1 MASNVVRAG
10 LALAILA
17 AIGATGFAQSDP
29 IDRAK
34 ALAAI
39 ADQKAEAHI
48 KEVLADVDKFAKAS
62 PTAAVRRLKD
72 ARNGLDRSVEITSEK
87 RVELVKILDAK
98 IAVIEGRTPVTVDP
112 KIAQRKEAEAKSF
125 EKSQAE
131 VKEITETVAEI
142 DKLYAANK
150 TIEARSKSDAIAKKY
165 PNNPATIA
173 LTGQGLVQDRIAEAK
188 GLSKAMED
196 RVTYALNDVQRSGLP
211 PKGDIEYP
219 ANWKEL
225 TERRNKLNQI
235 KLSPEEESILK
246 ALESKVLKELRDA
259 PFEETVQQLSNLI
272 DKPIYLDKKSLE
284 EAGLDMR
291 RPVTMPGG
299 VTARTALRAILQS
312 QGLTYIVKDKVIQVV
327 SLAQARE
334 TLVTKVYYLG
344 SDIVG
349 TGPFGGAVTWGPFV
363 DFQQTERNAQ
373 VIVDTITKS
382 IDPLNW
388 QSANNPNGLSSITF
402 HYPSMSLIVRA
413 PAELHATLGQSLSRR

>member
-10 LALAILA
+10 LTLAILT
-17 AIGATGFAQSDP
+17 AIGASAFAQSDP

-48 KEVLADVDKFAKAS
+48 KEVIADVDKFAKAS
-62 PTAAVRRLKD
+62 PTNAVKRLKD
-72 ARNGLDRSVEITSEK
+72 ARDGLDRSVEITSEK
-87 RVELVKILDAK
+87 RVELVNIINAK
-98 IAVIEGRTPVTVDP
+98 IAAIEGRKPVTVDP
-112 KIAQRKEAEAKSF
+112 KVAQRKEAEAKSF

-131 VKEITETVAEI
+131 VKDIKETVAEI
-142 DKLYAANK
+142 EKLYAANK
-150 TIEARSKSDAIAKKY
+150 TIEARMKAEQLAKKY
-165 PNNPATIA
+165 PTNPASIV
-173 LTGQGLVQDRIAEAK
+173 LTGQGMVADRVAEAK
-188 GLSKAMED
+188 YLSQQMND
-196 RVTYALNDVQRSGLP
+196 RFTYALNDVQRSGLP
-211 PKGDIEYP
+211 PTGDIEFPPGY
-219 ANWKEL
+219 AEKMAK
-225 TERRNKLNQI
+225 RDDRNKV
-235 KLSPEEESILK
+235 KLSPEEEAIMK
-246 ALESKVLKELRDA
+246 ALESKVLRELRDA

-284 EAGLDMR
+284 DAGLDMR

-312 QGLTYIVKDKVIQVV
+312 QGLTYIIKDKVIQVV

-344 SDIVG
+344 ADVVG

-373 VIVDTITKS
+373 VIVDAITKS

-388 QSANNPNGLSSITF
+388 QSANNPSGLSSITF

>member
-1 MASNVVRAG
+1 MANNVARTV
-10 LALAILA
+10 LAMAVLA
-17 AIGATGFAQSDP
+17 AVGASGFAQSDP
-29 IDRAK
+29 IDRVK

-62 PTAAVRRLKD
+62 PTTAVKRLKE
-72 ARNGLDRSVEITSEK
+72 ARLGLDRSVEITSEK
-87 RVELVKILDAK
+87 RVELVKIIDAK
-98 IAVIEGRTPVTVDP
+98 IAVIEGRTPVTLDP
-112 KIAQRKEAEAKSF
+112 KAAQRKEAEAKSF
-125 EKSQAE
+125 EKYLAE
-131 VKEITETVAEI
+131 AKEIKEAVAEI
-142 DKLYAANK
+142 EKLYAANK
-150 TIEARSKSDAIAKKY
+150 TIEARVKADALAKKY
-165 PNNPATIA
+165 PTNPTALV

-188 GLSKAMED
+188 YLSKEMND
-196 RVTYALNDVQRSGLP
+196 RFVYALNDVQRSALP
-211 PKGDIEYP
+211 PKGDIEFP
-219 ANWKEL
+219 ANWKEI
-225 TERRNKLNQI
+225 TERRRRMNEV

-246 ALESKVLKELRDA
+246 ALESKVPKELRDA

-284 EAGLDMR
+284 DAGLDMR
-291 RPVTMPGG
+291 RPVTLLGG

-312 QGLTYIVKDKVIQVV
+312 QGLTYVIKDKVIQVV
-327 SLAQARE
+327 SLPQARE

-344 SDIVG
+344 SDVVG
-349 TGPFGGAVTWGPFV
+349 TGPFGGSVTWGPFV

-413 PAELHATLGQSLSRR
+413 PAEVHASLGRSLAGR